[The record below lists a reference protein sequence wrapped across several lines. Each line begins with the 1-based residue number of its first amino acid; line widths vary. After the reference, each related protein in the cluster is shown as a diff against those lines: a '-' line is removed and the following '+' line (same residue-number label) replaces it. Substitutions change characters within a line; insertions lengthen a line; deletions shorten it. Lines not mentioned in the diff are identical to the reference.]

1 MFLYFA
7 VMTTKYEKQGKY
19 LSYYCRML
27 SDILLL
33 DRTNVSLFGAWDND
47 NKVTSTCGENFKHI
61 FPRRASLTCYADCQQ
76 YFSGRM
82 SVSD

>member
-1 MFLYFA
+1 MFPYFA
-7 VMTTKYEKQGKY
+7 VITTKYEKQGKY

-47 NKVTSTCGENFKHI
+47 NKVTSTYISKKSFFNMLRGLSAVLFWENERF
-61 FPRRASLTCYADCQQ
+61 RLRLCA
-76 YFSGRM
+76 R
-82 SVSD
+82 